1 MMNLAV
7 NYNQA
12 EQSSDRNFK
21 TIGEVSSELGIP
33 PYVLRFWE
41 SKFHII
47 KPHKR
52 KGGHRYYSVSDVCRI
67 KEIKRLLYEEGF
79 TIKGA
84 KKFLRERKPMFFSEK
99 AQPNLFEET
108 NPVSTKKDHE
118 HTPSAQIIRIKPDV
132 TSLENKPKIDPN
144 IINSFV
150 KQLEDVKNLLNS
162 NLL

>member
-1 MMNLAV
+1 MTNLAV
-7 NYNQA
+7 NFNQID
-12 EQSSDRNFK
+12 QGSDRNFK

-52 KGGHRYYSVSDVCRI
+52 KGGHRYYSIKDVEKI

-84 KKFLRERKPMFFSEK
+84 KKFLRDRKPMFFNDKNQQS
-99 AQPNLFEET
+99 LFEEA
-108 NPVSTKKDHE
+108 NAE
-118 HTPSAQIIRIKPDV
+118 RAQAAQLISAQVIKIKPDI
-132 TSLENKPKIDPN
+132 TTIENKPRLDPGV
-144 IINSFV
+144 INSFV